1 MTVRS
6 LLLAGTIVGISGL
19 ASQAFAQNAPST
31 QASIRAQQAE
41 IDYLKQQLKAM
52 QDKLE
57 SLQTQSTTQAQAVA
71 TTQAQVAE
79 TVAKPK
85 PHVTESA
92 SHRMALE
99 SADGLYSIGLTG
111 RVNLDVGD
119 YVGFTPK
126 SREVGPQDL
135 NSGFNARRA
144 RIGITGKAD
153 GDFGYTFIYDA
164 GGSNDSA
171 QGVIETA
178 QLTYTGLKGANFNT
192 SFEFGYSDT
201 FFTLEEA
208 QGSNDITFMERSAPQ
223 VAAVSVNAGDN
234 RSNVG
239 GRFYNDRLW
248 IGAYVTGPAN
258 GNAHGVGES
267 IGAFERVAYQFLS
280 TPDYSLHI
288 GGDFDEIIKA
298 PQAAAGA
305 ANGFAISSTPEL
317 RVDPTTF
324 ATTGAAGT
332 AYGTLGAIVSG
343 VNHSVSGGYIADAE
357 LAGTYG
363 PLLLQSEYY
372 HFDID
377 RIGLKTAAFD
387 GEYAQVAYTL
397 TGEAHKYNKA
407 AGAYV
412 SPVPAYD
419 FAPSQGHWGAF
430 EIAARYSYIDLTSNF
445 TAGLPISATSQPSAI
460 NGGKET
466 GYTVGL
472 NWYPNTYMRVMLN
485 YIHTDFEKANPA
497 AVTVAG
503 VGTAAIGTPVG
514 ATIDAIALRTQVNW

>member
-1 MTVRS
+1 MHIKSVLMAS
-6 LLLAGTIVGISGL
+6 AVAALSMGG
-19 ASQAFAQNAPST
+19 ASQAFAENAPST

-57 SLQTQSTTQAQAVA
+57 SLQTQTTTQAQAVA
-71 TTQAQVAE
+71 TTQAQVAA
-79 TVAKPK
+79 TVAKPV

-92 SHRMALE
+92 THKFALE

-111 RVNLDVGD
+111 RIHLDVGD

-144 RIGITGKAD
+144 RIGVTGKAD

-164 GGSNDSA
+164 GGSADSS

-178 QLTYTGLKGANFNT
+178 QLTYTGLKGAGYNT

-201 FFTLEEA
+201 FFTLGEA
-208 QGSNDITFMERSAPQ
+208 MSSNDILLMERAAPQ
-223 VAAVSVNAGDN
+223 IVATNINTGDN
-234 RSNVG
+234 RSNIG
-239 GRFYNDRLW
+239 GRYYDDRLW
-248 IGAYVTGPAN
+248 LGAYVTGPAN
-258 GNAHGVGES
+258 GNAHGVGETVGS
-267 IGAFERVAYQFLS
+267 YQRAAYQFLS
-280 TPDYSLHI
+280 APNYSLHL
-288 GGDFDEIIKA
+288 GVGLDEIIKA
-298 PQAAAGA
+298 AGSGPGT
-305 ANGFAISSTPEL
+305 ANTVTLSSQPEL
-317 RVDPTTF
+317 RVDNTTF
-324 ATTGAAGT
+324 LTTGAIGT
-332 AYGTLGAIVSG
+332 SSLVTGA
-343 VNHSVSGGYIADAE
+343 NHSVKGGYVADFEA
-357 LAGTYG
+357 AGGYG
-363 PLLLQSEYY
+363 PFFAQGEYY
-372 HFDID
+372 HYSID
-377 RIGLKTAAFD
+377 RIGLANASFD
-387 GEYAQVAYTL
+387 GEYVEAAYAL
-397 TGEAHKYNKA
+397 TGESRKYNKA
-407 AGAYV
+407 SGAYGGI
-412 SPVPAYD
+412 VPAYD

-445 TAGLPISATSQPSAI
+445 TAGLPISAASQPSAI

-485 YIHTDFEKANPA
+485 YVHTDFEKANPA

-514 ATIDAIALRTQVNW
+514 ATIDAIALRTQVAW